1 MPDAALNRQSMTAE
15 VLNTEELEPAQASAS
30 VTAPVTLMV
39 VAAGATPLMKVLVGK
54 LASDVLV

>member
-1 MPDAALNRQSMTAE
+1 MTAE
-15 VLNTEELEPAQASAS
+15 VLNTVELEPAQPSAS

-54 LASDVLV
+54 LASAVLV